1 MAIEKIVNIVINE
14 LGIDSAID
22 NTQRLEKGLDSV
34 SGSSTNLAGG
44 MKESTN
50 SVLENGGAMGL
61 LNDATGGLAMTVKDA
76 VEATALF
83 AKESKISTF
92 IQGAYAT
99 VIGTSTGAMK
109 AFKVALI
116 GTGIGAL
123 VVGLI
128 LLITNFEKVKTAVY
142 NLIPGLKDIGEFVGN
157 IINAVTDFI
166 GVTSEAERAFAR
178 LTEQADKSLAK
189 NKKFLAEQGSQLDE
203 FTKRKIEANNKYNEA
218 IKEQGADVI
227 ALAKEQN
234 REIAQIDADRNE
246 ARAKKRKEEQ
256 DKIDDENK
264 RLADKAKQEREKAQ
278 EKLLSD
284 RKSYLEKANALE
296 DEFAIIKSEKEK
308 SDEEKN
314 KQKFENELTKQAEK
328 ALGDKIRLDNLAN
341 EQKIR
346 DQEAI
351 QFQIDKDN
359 AIANSKENL
368 NNIIQGL
375 ESSGLAK
382 TKAGQIASKAIAL
395 TQIAIDSAVAISKAS
410 TLANAEGVAAQLAF
424 PLVPGA
430 GTIARVVSY
439 ASTAA
444 SVIGNI
450 ARAKQLLSSG
460 GNSSGGGA
468 PSSSSSSVPSAPPQ
482 FNIVGQNTNNQLAQ
496 TIGSQQRQPI
506 EAFVV
511 SGNVTNAQQL
521 DRNRINT
528 ATFGS

>member
-34 SGSSTNLAGG
+34 GSSSASLAGG
-44 MKESTN
+44 MKDSTN

-128 LLITNFEKVKTAVY
+128 LLITNFDKVKAAVY
-142 NLIPGLKDIGEFVGN
+142 NLIPGLKNVGEFVGN

-203 FTKRKIEANNKYNEA
+203 FTKRKIESNNKYNEA

-234 REIAQIDADRNE
+234 REIAKIDADRDE
-246 ARAKKRKEEQ
+246 ARTKKRKEAQ
-256 DKIDDENK
+256 DKIDTENQ
-264 RLADKAKQEREKAQ
+264 RAADKAKVEREKQKAIADKLA
-278 EKLLSD
+278 EDKKKLLEDNLKAENEFQIALNNAKFEQSQID
-284 RKSYLEKANALE
+284 QDNLNRQIEAIEEFNAKKEKADQDAA
-296 DEFAIIKSEKEK
+296 DKEI
-308 SDEEKN
+308 E
-314 KQKFENELTKQAEK
+314 
-328 ALGDKIRLDNLAN
+328 
-341 EQKIR
+341 
-346 DQEAI
+346 
-351 QFQIDKDN
+351 FQIDKDN
-359 AIANSKENL
+359 AIANSRENL
-368 NNIIQGL
+368 NNIIDGL
-375 ESSGLAK
+375 ETSGIAK

-430 GTIARVVSY
+430 GTIARIVSY

-450 ARAKQLLSSG
+450 SVAKRMLSSG
-460 GNSSGGGA
+460 GGSASISPSSGG
-468 PSSSSSSVPSAPPQ
+468 SQQSAPPQ
-482 FNIVGQNTNNQLAQ
+482 FNIVGQNSNNQLAQ
-496 TIGSQQRQPI
+496 TIGTQQNRPI

>member
-1 MAIEKIVNIVINE
+1 MAIEKIVNIIFNA
-14 LGIDSAID
+14 LGLEPAIKDTDDLGNKIKDLD
-22 NTQRLEKGLDSV
+22 NKNRDLGK
-34 SGSSTNLAGG
+34 G

-109 AFKVALI
+109 AFKIALI
-116 GTGIGAL
+116 STGIGAL

-128 LLITNFEKVKTAVY
+128 LLITNFDKVKNAVY
-142 NLIPGLKDIGEFVGN
+142 NLIPGLKDVGEFVSN

-189 NKKFLAEQGSQLDE
+189 NKKFLAEQGDQIDE
-203 FTKRKIEANNKYNEA
+203 FTKRKIEANNAYNEA

-227 ALAKEQN
+227 ALAKRQN

-264 RLADKAKQEREKAQ
+264 RIADKAKAERERQKAIDDKIAEDRKKLAEENLKAQ
-278 EKLLSD
+278 NEFQIAINNAEFEQRLIDEENNRARLDAITAFIDEKDKLENEAKDREIEREQIIADAKLDIQNYTLDNISDGIGLLKQLAG
-284 RKSYLEKANALE
+284 KSKALQATALIAESAVGISRIIINTRSANAL
-296 DEFAIIKSEKEK
+296 A
-308 SDEEKN
+308 
-314 KQKFENELTKQAEK
+314 K
-328 ALGDKIRLDNLAN
+328 ASPINLADPTYGVRTS
-341 EQKIR
+341 I
-346 DQEAI
+346 
-351 QFQIDKDN
+351 
-359 AIANSKENL
+359 L
-368 NNIIQGL
+368 NNI
-375 ESSGLAK
+375 S
-382 TKAGQIASKAIAL
+382 AGIGIASNLVAL
-395 TQIAIDSAVAISKAS
+395 KNGLSA
-410 TLANAEGVAAQLAF
+410 LG
-424 PLVPGA
+424 
-430 GTIARVVSY
+430 
-439 ASTAA
+439 
-444 SVIGNI
+444 
-450 ARAKQLLSSG
+450 
-460 GNSSGGGA
+460 SGGGGSA
-468 PSSSSSSVPSAPPQ
+468 PSAGGNDAQSAPPQ
-482 FNIVGQNTNNQLAQ
+482 FNIVGQNPNNQLAQ
-496 TIGSQQRQPI
+496 TIGTQQNRPI

>member
-1 MAIEKIVNIVINE
+1 MAVERIVNIIVNE

-142 NLIPGLKDIGEFVGN
+142 NLIPGLKDVGEFVGN

-189 NKKFLAEQGSQLDE
+189 NKKFLAEQGDQIDE
-203 FTKRKIEANNKYNEA
+203 FTKRKIEANNAYNEA

-227 ALAKEQN
+227 ALAKRQN

-264 RLADKAKQEREKAQ
+264 RIADKAKQEREKQKAIDDKIAEDRKKLAEDNLKALNEFQIAVNNAEFEQRLIEEENLRLRLEAITNFEDEKARIEKEAKDKEIENAKTVQ
-278 EKLLSD
+278 EAKSEIQDMTLNNVANGINLLS
-284 RKSYLEKANALE
+284 
-296 DEFAIIKSEKEK
+296 
-308 SDEEKN
+308 
-314 KQKFENELTKQAEK
+314 
-328 ALGDKIRLDNLAN
+328 NLAGKSRAL
-341 EQKIR
+341 QVASI
-346 DQEAI
+346 
-351 QFQIDKDN
+351 
-359 AIANSKENL
+359 IA
-368 NNIIQGL
+368 
-375 ESSGLAK
+375 
-382 TKAGQIASKAIAL
+382 
-395 TQIAIDSAVAISKAS
+395 DSAVGIAKVVINTKA
-410 TLANAEGVAAQLAF
+410 TNAGYRLKYA
-424 PLVPGA
+424 LVPGGEAIAQGLILQNNIGA
-430 GTIARVVSY
+430 GIGIGANVL
-439 ASTAA
+439 ATAKA
-444 SVIGNI
+444 LS
-450 ARAKQLLSSG
+450 ALKSSG
-460 GNSSGGGA
+460 GSIS
-468 PSSSSSSVPSAPPQ
+468 PSLGSDGQASAPPQ